1 MIEVLIATMHKNSE
15 EDIIKLV
22 KKMNIQSDAIVINQN
37 ENWVEKKE
45 IFFENKRITYICTKE
60 KGLSRSRNLALKY
73 ATKEIVIIADD
84 DVIYEE
90 GYTKLIEQEYQK
102 NKKADAI
109 AFFVE
114 LEEYPKDINFIRSN
128 KAINKIES
136 MKLCSVYLTF
146 KLSAI
151 KNQRFDER
159 FGAGSRYTMGE
170 ESIFLFDLL
179 EKNKKMFYCPKKI
192 AYAELGESTW
202 FNGFNKKYF
211 FDKGAAYQRMF
222 GNMSFFMSLQFILR
236 KKDLFNQSILSS
248 YLCMVNG
255 IKDVKQKEI

>member
-1 MIEVLIATMHKNSE
+1 MIEVLIATMYKNSE
-15 EDIIKLV
+15 DEIIELV

-37 ENWVEKKE
+37 DSWIEKKE
-45 IFFENKRITYICTKE
+45 ISFENKKIKYICTNE
-60 KGLSRSRNLALKY
+60 KGLSKSRNLAL
-73 ATKEIVIIADD
+73 AHSTKEIIVIADD
-84 DVIYEE
+84 DLVYDDGYDQTIMNEYNRNKNAE
-90 GYTKLIEQEYQK
+90 G
-102 NKKADAI
+102 I

-114 LEEYPKDINFIRSN
+114 LEGYPKDMNFIQSN
-128 KAINKIES
+128 KPINKIES

-146 KLSAI
+146 KLSSI
-151 KNQRFDER
+151 KKQKFDES

-179 EKNKKMFYCPKKI
+179 EKNKKIFYCPKKI
-192 AYAELGESTW
+192 AYAQLGESTW

-211 FDKGAAYQRMF
+211 FDKGATYQRMF

-236 KKDLFNQSILSS
+236 KKSLFNQSILSS
-248 YLCMVNG
+248 YLYMLNG